1 MVERITGTE
10 PEKVF
15 CEVCLK
21 AVPKSAASM
30 AEARDHVA
38 YFCGLDC
45 YRKWANLPSS
55 EAPPELEIQVGHGR
69 SKSKD
74 ERMKRLIRKT
84 PQRVKR

>member
-1 MVERITGTE
+1 MITAAE

-30 AEARDHVA
+30 AEARDQIA

-45 YRKWANLPSS
+45 YRKWAHLPPAK
-55 EAPPELEIQVGHGR
+55 APPEAEIQLGHGR
-69 SKSKD
+69 SRSKD

-84 PQRVKR
+84 PQRVKS